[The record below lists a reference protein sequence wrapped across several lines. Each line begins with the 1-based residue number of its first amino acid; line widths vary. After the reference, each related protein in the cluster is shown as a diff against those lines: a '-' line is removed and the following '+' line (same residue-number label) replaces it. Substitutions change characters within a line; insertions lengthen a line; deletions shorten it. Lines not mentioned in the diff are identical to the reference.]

1 MNNVLAGDA
10 SDFEGGTTAIGA
22 LGVATRKVPK

>member
-10 SDFEGGTTAIGA
+10 SDSKVEPQAIGA